1 MNVTIIGSG
10 YVGLVSGTCFA
21 EFGANVTCIDKDESK
36 IQQLLAGKVPL
47 YEPGLDEL
55 VRKNIESGRLKF
67 STKLDDAVPSAE
79 LIFIAVGTPARRG
92 DGHADLKY
100 VFAVASEIAQF
111 LKENAIVI
119 NKSTVPVCTARQV
132 RRIFEKENPD
142 LKFNIS

>member
-21 EFGANVTCIDKDESK
+21 EFGANVTCIDKDENK
-36 IQQLLAGKVPL
+36 IEQLLDGNVPL

-55 VRKNIESGRLKF
+55 VQKNIQSGRLKF
-67 STKLDDAVPSAE
+67 STELVDAVPNAE
-79 LIFIAVGTPARRG
+79 LVFIAVGTPARRG

-100 VFAVASEIAQF
+100 VFAVASEIAKH

-119 NKSTVPVCTARQV
+119 NNSTVPVGTARQV
-132 RRIFEKENPD
+132 RRI
-142 LKFNIS
+142 I